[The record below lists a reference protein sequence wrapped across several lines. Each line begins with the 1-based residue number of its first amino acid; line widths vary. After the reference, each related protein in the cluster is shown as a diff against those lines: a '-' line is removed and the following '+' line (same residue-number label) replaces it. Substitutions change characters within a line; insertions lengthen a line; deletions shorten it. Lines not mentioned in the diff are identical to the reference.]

1 MKTFDLIL
9 AVMLLLPTGAAF
21 AEKNTPEV
29 DEGISNV
36 KQKKFD
42 FSAESRLFSND
53 AAPEFLLRVKNVST
67 DWIHADGAENF
78 CKLKFER
85 EIFSLMGTG
94 FEWHVALN
102 AVDERGKS
110 LAVLP
115 SVGVNLY
122 MRIRPRLDVYLQFSG
137 FTFGRRAHF
146 TDFESGFKYWPRKDF
161 SISAGW
167 RSVDF
172 KFRRGGEVG
181 DFDLNGL
188 FVGVRYDF

>member
-1 MKTFDLIL
+1 MKTFELIL
-9 AVMLLLPTGAAF
+9 ATVLLLPTGAAF

-29 DEGISNV
+29 DEGISSV

-42 FSAESRLFSND
+42 FSAESRLFTND
-53 AAPEFLLRVKNVST
+53 AAPEFLLRCKNVSA

-78 CKLKFER
+78 YRLKFDR

-94 FEWHVALN
+94 LEWHVALN

-110 LAVLP
+110 AAVLP
-115 SVGVNLY
+115 SIGVNLY
-122 MRIRPRLDVYLQFSG
+122 MRIRPRLDVCLQFSG
-137 FTFGRRAHF
+137 FTLGRRAHF
-146 TDFESGFKYWPRKDF
+146 TDFEAGVKYWPRRDV

-172 KFRRGGEVG
+172 KLRRSGETG

>member
-1 MKTFDLIL
+1 
-9 AVMLLLPTGAAF
+9 MLLLQTGTAF
-21 AEKNTPEV
+21 AEELSPEV
-29 DEGISNV
+29 DEGISSV

-42 FSAESRLFSND
+42 FSAESRLFTND
-53 AAPEFLLRVKNVST
+53 AAPEFLLRVKNVSA
-67 DWIHADGAENF
+67 DWIHKDGAENF
-78 CKLKFER
+78 YRLKFDR

-94 FEWHVALN
+94 LEWHVALN

-110 LAVLP
+110 PAVLP

-122 MRIRPRLDVYLQFSG
+122 MRIRPLLDVYLQFSG
-137 FTFGRRAHF
+137 STFGRRAHF
-146 TDFESGFKYWPRKDF
+146 TDFELGFKYWPCKDVA
-161 SISAGW
+161 ISAGW

-181 DFDLNGL
+181 DFDRNGL